1 MISQEVGMALNLHV
15 NGAAVRVD
23 AGEDAPLLSVLRE
36 HLGLTGSKYGCG
48 EGECGACTVLVD
60 GEAVRSCITPAGSV
74 QGKEIL
80 TIEGLE
86 QDGQLHP
93 LQQAF
98 LDVGAFQCGYC
109 TSGMIMSGLALLNS
123 CADPSEQQIVAAMD
137 GNICR
142 CGGYRRIV
150 RAIRQA
156 ATAMQAAGG
165 EVEKVAVKGATR

>member
-1 MISQEVGMALNLHV
+1 MTLHLQV
-15 NGAAVRVD
+15 NGAAVSVD
-23 AGEDAPLLSVLRE
+23 ADEETTLLRVLRE
-36 HLGLTGSKYGCG
+36 TLGLTGSKYGCG

-60 GEAVRSCITPAGSV
+60 GEAVRACTTSVGSV
-74 QGKEIL
+74 LGKQVL

-109 TSGMIMSGLALLNS
+109 TAGMIMSGLALLNS
-123 CADPSEQQIVAAMD
+123 CPDPSEKQIVAAMD

-156 ATAMQAAGG
+156 ATEMQTSGA
-165 EVEKVAVKGATR
+165 EPEKVAVKEAAR